1 MNWRLVFRVVGWNA
15 GILIA
20 GLVCAEAIFGGW
32 FRSGGMGAVH
42 VPRSVTVHHDFRNS
56 VQSAGKAVYTRD
68 RWGFRGSVG
77 DPAKVDI
84 LAVGGSTTNEFYVDD
99 ARTWTAVLQRS
110 FAEAGRPVV
119 VANAGVDGHSTV
131 GHINSIDAWFSRV
144 PNLRPRFVL
153 FYVGI
158 NDVHVELHQRY
169 DDIVADDFWERVRR
183 YVSNNSAI
191 GSAFRTLRGMV
202 AARRVRLVYL
212 DDPPRLEPV
221 TATVKVDRAPYAERL
236 AAYAKRLHV
245 LAAKVRD
252 IGARPIFVTQRRG
265 DAFVRNGRVM
275 ATDQSALVAR
285 AVQGYFNETT
295 MRVCREEKAICIDLA
310 GAIDL
315 AAEDFS
321 DAIHTNPWGSAKI
334 GRFLYRHLEKVI

>member
-1 MNWRLVFRVVGWNA
+1 MNWRLVLRVIGWNA
-15 GILIA
+15 GILLA

-42 VPRSVTVHHDFRNS
+42 VPRSVTVHHDLRNS
-56 VQSAGKAVYTRD
+56 IQSAGKAVYSRD
-68 RWGFRGSVG
+68 RWGFRGHLE
-77 DPAKVDI
+77 DPSKVDV

-99 ARTWTAVLQRS
+99 NRTWTAVLQRS

-119 VANAGVDGHSTV
+119 VVNAGVDGHSTV
-131 GHINSIDAWFSRV
+131 GHIYSFDAWFSRV
-144 PNLRPRFVL
+144 PNFRPRFVL

-169 DDIVADDFWERVRR
+169 DDIIADTFWERARR
-183 YVSNNSAI
+183 YVSNNSAL

-202 AARRVRLVYL
+202 AARRVRLVYM
-212 DDPPRLEPV
+212 DDPPKLKPA

-236 AAYAKRLHV
+236 TAYAKRLHV
-245 LAAKVRD
+245 LAAKTRD
-252 IGARPIFVTQRRG
+252 FGARPIFVTQRRG
-265 DAFVRNGRVM
+265 DAFVNNGNVM
-275 ATDQSALVAR
+275 ATGSAALIAR
-285 AVQGYFNETT
+285 KVQEYFNETT

-310 GAIDL
+310 SEIDL

-334 GRFLYRHLEKVI
+334 GRFLYRQLEKVI